1 MKQLCLQYSAIPFCH
16 SDCKYLG
23 LKANNIPVDPDQTA
37 LKEQSDQ
44 GLHCMPFFQ
53 LSFDKKSD
61 CSGLR
66 IRSVIT
72 EGVISIFGV
81 IFDIVQFCFIVFL
94 FTAYKKEII
103 GSYCYA

>member
-23 LKANNIPVDPDQTA
+23 LKANSIDPDQTA
-37 LKEQSDQ
+37 FKEQSDQ

-53 LSFDKKSD
+53 HSFDTK
-61 CSGLR
+61 
-66 IRSVIT
+66 IRLFSFKDHLCNCGRCQQYIW
-72 EGVISIFGV
+72 GN
-81 IFDIVQFCFIVFL
+81 FDIVQFCFIVFL
-94 FTAYKKEII
+94 FTAYKKKII